1 MAKKHRYVK
10 RLQDARRRVHEV
22 IVRGAKGDK
31 AENERRMNANCGKPE
46 PMDGFGALS
55 VSESANKGRIASC
68 GESPIYFLL
77 KKIARATSDLRSGEK
92 RNYEISQSLDAAFY
106 QVQRFRNYHE
116 FSATALRF
124 ESGEDA
130 LNAYLKE
137 RVSAWGWLKRKLF
150 VPVLRKFAGWLYED
164 VMRTTPIDDAPSNG
178 GFFAP

>member
-1 MAKKHRYVK
+1 MAKKNRNGK
-10 RLQDARRRVHEV
+10 NRNDPRRKVHEV
-22 IVRGAKGDK
+22 IVKSAKSDRD
-31 AENERRMNANCGKPE
+31 ENERRMNANCGKPA
-46 PMDGFGALS
+46 PMACFGALS
-55 VSESANKGRIASC
+55 VSESANKGLIASC

-77 KKIARATSDLRSGEK
+77 KKIARATSGLRSGEK

-130 LNAYLKE
+130 LNAFLKE
-137 RVSAWGWLKRKLF
+137 RVSAWGWLKRRLF

-164 VMRTTPIDDAPSNG
+164 VMRTTPIENAPSNG